1 MMRRFLKIAG
11 DLSSWNIY
19 RKSAV
24 VCDVTEMF
32 IRRAFPTPTRT
43 VDQMRQ
49 AARSGKQN
57 IVEGVS
63 DATISMEMAI
73 KLIGVARGSLRE
85 LKEDY
90 LDFLHQNQLTIW
102 DKDNPLLHRCRQFC
116 VSCDDRDIF
125 TEKCRAMDDG
135 TVANTMVTQLSQLDY
150 MLSSLLQ
157 KMEDEFV
164 RNGGL
169 KEQMGQV
176 RRDWRKEH
184 LGY

>member
-1 MMRRFLKIAG
+1 MSHFLKIAG

-32 IRRAFPTPTRT
+32 IRRAFPYQTRT
-43 VDQMRQ
+43 IDQMRQ
-49 AARSGKQN
+49 ATRSCKQN

-73 KLIGVARGSLRE
+73 KLIGVACGSLRE

-90 LDFLHQNQLTIW
+90 LDFLHQNQHSVW
-102 DKDNPLLHRCRQFC
+102 DKGNPLLHRCRQFC
-116 VSCDDRDIF
+116 IECDDRDIF
-125 TEKCRAMDDG
+125 TAKCRDMGDDI
-135 TVANTMVTQLSQLDY
+135 VANIMMTEICQLDA
-150 MLSSLLQ
+150 MLSSLL
-157 KMEDEFV
+157 KKLEDEFV
-164 RNGGL
+164 KQGGL

-176 RRDWRKEH
+176 RREWRKEN